1 MRQFMTV
8 LLATLLITGCATN
21 GKLIAS
27 SVPNSCGSVGHTFT
41 WIKYGDSH
49 LGALALSDIGRS
61 AEWRFRLIPDGGSGP
76 NSYSNKVV
84 TIIGEPPN
92 DTWLSVSGQH
102 SSDPV
107 LTLCVPASL
116 AVGTDVKYMISV
128 KDVGELD
135 PRARVVL

>member
-1 MRQFMTV
+1 MRQIMTV
-8 LLATLLITGCATN
+8 ILIAMLFSGCAGN
-21 GKLIAS
+21 GKLILS
-27 SVPNSCGSVGHTFT
+27 STPNTCGSVGHTIT

-76 NSYSNKVV
+76 NSYSNKLV
-84 TIIGEPPN
+84 TITGEPPDN
-92 DTWLSVSGQH
+92 TWLSVSGQH

-107 LTLCVPASL
+107 LTLCIPASL
-116 AVGTDVKYMISV
+116 TVGTDVKYMINV

-135 PRARVVL
+135 PRADVVR

>member
-49 LGALALSDIGRS
+49 LGALAFSKIGRN
-61 AEWRFRLIPDGGSGP
+61 AEWRFRLIPDRSSGP
-76 NSYSNKVV
+76 NAYTDAVV
-84 TIIGEPPN
+84 TI
-92 DTWLSVSGQH
+92 SGKTPADAWVNISGKH

-107 LTLCVPASL
+107 LILCVPESL
-116 AVGTDVKYMISV
+116 TVGSDVNYMIDV
-128 KDVGELD
+128 QAVGELD
-135 PRARVVL
+135 PRAHVVK